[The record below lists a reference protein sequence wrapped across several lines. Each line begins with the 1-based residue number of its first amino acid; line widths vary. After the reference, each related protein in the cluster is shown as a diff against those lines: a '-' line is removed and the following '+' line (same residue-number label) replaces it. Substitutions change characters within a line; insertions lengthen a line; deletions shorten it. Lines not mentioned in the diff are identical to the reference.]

1 MRHSIPFCP
10 KALSLIALSVLNTA
24 NAEETALSLPATDV
38 TSTAS
43 YGDTGNPQGYQG
55 KPSSTT
61 TRLDLTNQET
71 PQGVTNIKR
80 EQMDDFKLNSIRDV
94 LTSTPGVNVQKV
106 ETDRTY
112 FTARGFDINN
122 FQYDGTAMPMT
133 NGLLVGDI
141 DLAPYEQVDIVHGAN
156 GLMSGAGNPSATVN
170 FIRKRPTYDPQ
181 AKIDVTAGSWDKR
194 RVDIDVSGPL
204 TDSGNVRGRV
214 IYANENGNS
223 YLDRYAREKNIFSGL
238 LAFDLS
244 DSDTLTLGYEDQKT
258 NANGSSWGALP
269 LVDGNGNAI
278 HYSSIHSNIS
288 QQWVHWDVHTQR
300 AFAEWEHT
308 FANDWKSTLT
318 VAGAEHREDT
328 EMFYMYGDS
337 TSPTG
342 YTGLGSKYKDKNLE
356 LSGDYSLSGPFTLG
370 GREHQLT
377 LGANAARQRNRESS
391 QYGDVLNYS
400 PVTLEDALHGYLPR
414 PTYAAALPA
423 ATSNYTD
430 RQKSVYAGARFS
442 LTDDLHLITGARML
456 SADSNGDNYGSAR
469 EVRIHGKVTP
479 YAGIVYDLTPEYAL
493 YASYTEVF
501 NPQYYLDTQGRVLD
515 PLEGKSYEAG
525 IKGQLMDKKLN
536 VSAAVFH
543 AKQDNVPGSST
554 YDASLGGYVYEAMS
568 YDSSGVE
575 LEASGEV
582 APGLQVNG
590 GYTYVYITDDND
602 SRARKFIPRHALT
615 SSMTYQLPMAPKVKV
630 GGSLSWQSKTQND
643 DSPAARQDAYALI
656 GLMTRYDIDQ
666 HWSTQLNLNNLTNE
680 KYQQSLRYNQSN
692 FGDPRNF
699 TASVSWKY

>member
-1 MRHSIPFCP
+1 MRI
-10 KALSLIALSVLNTA
+10 LSPVSPHVLSFIALGIFNSAYAADTTLN
-24 NAEETALSLPATDV
+24 LPTTDIN
-38 TSTAS
+38 STAVS
-43 YGDTGNPQGYQG
+43 TDADSSEGYQG

-61 TRLDLTNQET
+61 TRLNLTTQET

-80 EQMDDFKLNSIRDV
+80 EQIDDFKLNSIRDV
-94 LTSTPGVNVQKV
+94 LTSTPGVNVQKA

-112 FTARGFDINN
+112 FTARGFDITN
-122 FQYDGTAMPMT
+122 FQYDGTAMPLT

-141 DLAPYEQVDIVHGAN
+141 DLAPYEQVDILHGAN

-170 FIRKRPTYDPQ
+170 FVRKRPTYDPQ
-181 AKIDVTAGSWDKR
+181 AKIDLTAGSWDKR

-204 TDSGNVRGRV
+204 TDSGNVRGRM

-223 YLDRYAREKNIFSGL
+223 YLDRYSREKNIFSGM

-244 DSDTLTLGYEDQKT
+244 DSDVLTVGYEDQKT
-258 NANGSSWGALP
+258 DANGASWGALP
-269 LVDGNGNAI
+269 LVDGNGQTI
-278 HYSSIHSNIS
+278 HYSSTHSNIA
-288 QQWVHWDVHTQR
+288 QPWVYWNIHTQR
-300 AFAEWEHT
+300 AFGEWEHT
-308 FANDWKSTLT
+308 FANDWKSRLT
-318 VAGAEHREDT
+318 VSGAEHREDT
-328 EMFYMYGDS
+328 EMFYMYSDAS
-337 TSPTG
+337 SATG
-342 YTGLGSKYKDKNLE
+342 YSGLGSKYKDKNHE
-356 LSGDYSLSGPFTLG
+356 LSGDFSLSGPFTLG
-370 GREHQLT
+370 GREHELT
-377 LGANAARQRNRESS
+377 VGANAARQRNRESS
-391 QYGDVLNYS
+391 QYGDTLNYS
-400 PVTLEDALHGYLPR
+400 PVTLSDALHGYLPR
-414 PTYAAALPA
+414 PTYNAALPD
-423 ATSNYTD
+423 ATSSYTD
-430 RQKSVYAGARFS
+430 RQKSLYAGARFS

-456 SADSNGDNYGSAR
+456 SADSNGENYGAAR

-543 AKQDNVPGSST
+543 AKQDNVAGNST

-582 APGLQVNG
+582 LPGLQVNG
-590 GYTYVYITDDND
+590 GYTYVYITDDDDN
-602 SRARKFIPRHALT
+602 RARKFIPRHLLT
-615 SSMTYQLPMAPKVKV
+615 SSMTYRLPMAPKVKV
-630 GGSLSWQSKTQND
+630 GGSVSWQSKTQND
-643 DSPAARQDAYALI
+643 TTTAAKQDAYALI
-656 GLMTRYDIDQ
+656 GLMTRYDIDD

-680 KYQQSLRYNQSN
+680 KYLQSLRFDQSN
-692 FGDPRNF
+692 YGDPRNF
-699 TASVSWKY
+699 MASVSWKY